1 MFDFVCNKG
10 GGGVLKEDGLIKEVR
25 DKKTIIEITE
35 QAVFI
40 LNYQMSNFAQ

>member
-1 MFDFVCNKG
+1 MH
-10 GGGVLKEDGLIKEVR
+10 GLIKEVR